1 MTEKKATFSAEE
13 RAAMKEYA
21 AEKRNQAKFAKTAAE
36 KAANL
41 KMCTNAIAKMSPKD
55 KKIAGAIHKIVLE
68 VAPQL
73 AAKTWYGM
81 PAYANEEGKPVLF
94 VQSGDKFKTRY
105 CTLGFTDSAKLDK
118 GEAWPSA
125 YAVTEFNA
133 ATDKLIRQLVK
144 KAAA

>member
-1 MTEKKATFSAEE
+1 MAEKKATFSAEE

-21 AEKRNQAKFAKTAAE
+21 AEKRGQAKVAKTASE

-41 KMCTNAIAKMSPKD
+41 KMCTDAIAKMSPKD
-55 KKIAGAIHKIVLE
+55 KKIASAIHKIVLE

-73 AAKTWYGM
+73 SAKTWYGM
-81 PAYANEEGKPVLF
+81 PAYANAEGKPVLF

-105 CTLGFTDSAKLDK
+105 CTLGFTDAALLDK

-125 YAVTEFNA
+125 YAIAEMSPA
-133 ATDKLIRQLVK
+133 AEKLVRQLVARAVK
-144 KAAA
+144 